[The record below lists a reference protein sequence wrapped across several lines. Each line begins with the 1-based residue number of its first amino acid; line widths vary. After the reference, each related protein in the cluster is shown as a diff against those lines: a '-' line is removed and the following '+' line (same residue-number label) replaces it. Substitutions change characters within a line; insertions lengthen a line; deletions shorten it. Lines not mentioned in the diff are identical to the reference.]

1 MRSIRRRLEAASG
14 SGRRARGLA
23 MIELAIVLPVLL
35 LLIMAT
41 AEMGRAFW
49 QYNTLTKSVR
59 DAARHASAGGLFG
72 STGVVVVT
80 TSLRTQVQN
89 LVVYGN
95 TAGTGAPLL
104 DGLSTSGVTVE
115 SPGEGDV
122 LVRSRYSYQ
131 PIFGYL
137 PNFRGGG
144 TSTLYDFE
152 AVVRMRAI

>member
-1 MRSIRRRLEAASG
+1 MNARRRNSLLSG
-14 SGRRARGLA
+14 SPRRSSGLA

-35 LLIMAT
+35 LLVMAT

-59 DAARHASAGGLFG
+59 DAARHASASGLFG

-95 TAGTGAPLL
+95 TAGTGTPLL
-104 DGLSTSGVTVE
+104 DGLSTTGVTVE

-122 LVRSRYSYQ
+122 LVRSRYTYT

-137 PNFRGGG
+137 PDFRGGG